1 MVHFV
6 DVMCR
11 VHEKM
16 HLKHFKLVFG
26 IGLGLPQKEDFPVAG
41 DRVVDL
47 DVV

>member
-6 DVMCR
+6 DVKCR
-11 VHEKM
+11 VYEKM
-16 HLKHFKLVFG
+16 HLNHLEIVFG
-26 IGLGLPQKEDFPVAG
+26 SALGWPLKEVSLVAG

>member
-6 DVMCR
+6 DVMW

-16 HLKHFKLVFG
+16 HLNHFEMVFG
-26 IGLGLPQKEDFPVAG
+26 IGLGWPQKEDSPVAG

-47 DVV
+47 DVA